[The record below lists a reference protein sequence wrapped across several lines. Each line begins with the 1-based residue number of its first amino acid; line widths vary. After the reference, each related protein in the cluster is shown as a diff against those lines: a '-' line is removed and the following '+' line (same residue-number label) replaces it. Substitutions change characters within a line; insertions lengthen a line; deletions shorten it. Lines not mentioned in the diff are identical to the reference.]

1 MYYISSRNLSKLYLS
16 KIWIVLLFLSFIAF
30 YITFKLHKHNETDNK
45 DVRITRTL
53 FYSIYIIG
61 QIYLFINLK
70 PSLLS
75 LLTIIIITGL
85 IIQLMIQILRSYHI
99 IEINRSNMI
108 MIKNIMVICIW
119 VLIGIDIFNI
129 FFMK

>member
-1 MYYISSRNLSKLYLS
+1 M
-16 KIWIVLLFLSFIAF
+16 
-30 YITFKLHKHNETDNK
+30 
-45 DVRITRTL
+45 RITRTL